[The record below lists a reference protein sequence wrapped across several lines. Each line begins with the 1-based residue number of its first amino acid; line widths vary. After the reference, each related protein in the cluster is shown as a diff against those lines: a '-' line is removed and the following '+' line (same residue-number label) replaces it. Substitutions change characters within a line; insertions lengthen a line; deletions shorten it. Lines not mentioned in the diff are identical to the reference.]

1 MRPTF
6 RVSTVLL
13 AAGLLG
19 ACAAHSPRKAVDTAP
34 VAAATPV
41 AVPSGP
47 APNDNLNAVA
57 WTQTAVEHDLIYR
70 EVYRN
75 ATEKLAR
82 ALRDKTWDALPK
94 SERSGSAQRLAPA
107 VILDID
113 ETVLDN
119 SPYQARLVRDGQAF
133 DEFSWAQ
140 WCREK
145 SAKALPGA
153 LEFTRYAAEH
163 GVKVFYLSNRA
174 QDLNDATLDNLR
186 SAGFPLASDETVF
199 LGLGTINK
207 DCEQIGTE
215 KGCRRRLVGTQHRV
229 LMQFGDQLGDFVDV
243 LANTPDDRR
252 AAVEPYLDWVGDR
265 WFVLPNPTYGSW
277 EPALFNNEW
286 AQPEGTR
293 RAPGARRGRPG
304 PWRRCRGTGGW
315 ASGRAADGS

>member
-1 MRPTF
+1 MSPTF
-6 RVSTVLL
+6 RVSAVLL

-19 ACAAHSPRKAVDTAP
+19 ACAAPAPRKTADAALP
-34 VAAATPV
+34 VAPAPTAKP
-41 AVPSGP
+41 AGP

-57 WTQTAVEHDLIYR
+57 WAQTAIEHDLIYR

-75 ATEKLAR
+75 ATEKLAH
-82 ALRDKTWDALPK
+82 AIKDKNWDALPK
-94 SERSGSAQRLAPA
+94 DERSGSAQRLAPA

-119 SPYQARLVRDGQAF
+119 LPYQARLVRDDKNF

-145 SAKALPGA
+145 AAKPLPGA

-207 DCEQIGTE
+207 DCEQVGTE
-215 KGCRRRLVGTQHRV
+215 KGCRRRLIAQKHRV

-243 LANTPDDRR
+243 LANTVDGRR
-252 AAVEPYLDWVGDR
+252 AMVEPYLDWIGDR

-277 EPALFNNEW
+277 EPALFNNDW
-286 AQPEGTR
+286 AQPEGRR
-293 RAPGARRGRPG
+293 RAAKIEKLQK
-304 PWRRCRGTGGW
+304 
-315 ASGRAADGS
+315 

>member
-1 MRPTF
+1 MHPSL
-6 RVSTVLL
+6 RVSAVLL
-13 AAGLLG
+13 AAGLIG
-19 ACAAHSPRKAVDTAP
+19 ACAAPVTRKSADAAP
-34 VAAATPV
+34 VVAPPPAAPT
-41 AVPSGP
+41 VPAGP

-57 WTQTAVEHDLIYR
+57 WSQTAVEHDLIYR

-82 ALRDKTWDALPK
+82 ALEDKTWDALPK
-94 SERSGSAQRLAPA
+94 GERSGPVQRLAPA

-119 SPYQARLVRDGQAF
+119 SPYQARLVRDGKRF

-145 SAKALPGA
+145 AAKPMPGA

-186 SAGFPLASDETVF
+186 SAGFPIASDETVF

-207 DCEQIGTE
+207 DCEQVGSE
-215 KGCRRRLVGTQHRV
+215 KGCRRRLVAQKHRV

-243 LANTPDDRR
+243 LANTLDGRR

-277 EPALFNNEW
+277 EPALFNNDW
-286 AQPEGTR
+286 KQPENLR
-293 RAPGARRGRPG
+293 RAGKVEKL
-304 PWRRCRGTGGW
+304 TY
-315 ASGRAADGS
+315 